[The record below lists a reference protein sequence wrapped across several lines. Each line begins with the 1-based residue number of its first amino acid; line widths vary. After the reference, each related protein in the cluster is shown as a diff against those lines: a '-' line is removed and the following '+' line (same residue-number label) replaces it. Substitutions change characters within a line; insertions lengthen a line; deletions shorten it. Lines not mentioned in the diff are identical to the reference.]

1 MYRLFWFDLNKD
13 KTREVSNV
21 IPNNSCHSP
30 SLYIPIEGEV
40 FQSGSGVIIENEMQ
54 YLIEWNFLSKH
65 TAKVII
71 ELEVGGSLY

>member
-40 FQSGSGVIIENEMQ
+40 FQSGSGVISVYAVTE
-54 YLIEWNFLSKH
+54 
-65 TAKVII
+65 
-71 ELEVGGSLY
+71 